1 MKTLFDLDI
10 PHDESLRV
18 RLIGGSFS
26 GTAHWWINKDGKIK
40 IFDEVYV
47 YASPGVYRYEDAV

>member
-18 RLIGGSFS
+18 RLIGGSFDGPGYWYIS
-26 GTAHWWINKDGKIK
+26 NDGKIK

-47 YASPGVYRYEDAV
+47 YASPGVYRYENAV